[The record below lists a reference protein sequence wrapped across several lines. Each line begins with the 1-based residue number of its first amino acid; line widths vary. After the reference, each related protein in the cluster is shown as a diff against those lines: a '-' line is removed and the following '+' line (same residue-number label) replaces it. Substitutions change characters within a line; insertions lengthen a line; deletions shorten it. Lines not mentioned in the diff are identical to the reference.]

1 MRVLIAGGAG
11 FIGSHL
17 TGRLLG
23 AGHRVTVLDNFIT
36 AHRESLAAVERATLG
51 RALVVRTGDICRPPS
66 LEGRFDAV
74 LHLAS
79 PASPR
84 DYLDHPLETLE
95 AGSTG
100 TRNLLE
106 LARRHGARFLLAS
119 TSEVYGDPEVHP
131 QPESYWGRVNPI
143 GPRSVYDEAKR
154 FSESLASAYA
164 RRGLVVVRI
173 ARIFNT
179 YGPGMRIHDG
189 RVIPSLVSQ
198 AIQGLPLTI
207 HGDGSQTRSYCYVD
221 DLVRG
226 LEALLWSEVEGPVNL
241 GNPEEYTVLET
252 AERIRETTG
261 SKSPIIRHPL
271 PEDDPRQRRP
281 DITRARERL
290 GWSPEISFADGL
302 RRTVQDLS
310 RRLTPARP
318 RVASVKA
325 ARPQAPS
332 LAPVAAMARL
342 FRLPRG

>member
-17 TGRLLG
+17 TARMLA
-23 AGHRVTVLDNFIT
+23 AGHRVTVLDNLIT
-36 AHRESLAAVERATLG
+36 GRRENLAGLERAAIRRTLEI
-51 RALVVRTGDICRPPS
+51 RTGDICRPPA

-84 DYLDHPLETLE
+84 DYLEHPLETLE

-106 LARRHGARFLLAS
+106 LARRDGARFLLAS

-164 RRGLVVVRI
+164 RQGLVSVRI

-179 YGPGMRIHDG
+179 YGPGMRTHDG
-189 RVIPSLVSQ
+189 RVIPSLVGQ
-198 AIQGLPLTI
+198 ALRGAPLTV

-226 LEALLWSEVEGPVNL
+226 LDSLLWSDVEGPVNL

-252 AERIRETTG
+252 AQRILEATG
-261 SKSPIIRHPL
+261 SASSIVHHPL

-281 DITRARERL
+281 DVTRARERL
-290 GWSPEISFADGL
+290 GWSPEVPFEDGL
-302 RRTVQDLS
+302 RHTVDDLA
-310 RRLTPARP
+310 RRLAPARP
-318 RVASVKA
+318 H
-325 ARPQAPS
+325 
-332 LAPVAAMARL
+332 VAAAWAQAAPALEPASATARL
-342 FRLPRG
+342 FGQPRA